1 MKLDIQR
8 KRILELVA
16 HRDPP
21 TDLKKAS
28 LACGKNHAYLHQFIN
43 RGTPRKLPE
52 DVRYALAR
60 HLGVDEAVLRPEQG
74 VVPLPSAAGRDSP
87 SAAMRPFSGL
97 GPAAGSIDPARVTAV
112 PEVRI
117 SASAGG
123 GANLEQEPGGND
135 WYFDAGWLRYE
146 LRASARDLRVISID
160 GDSMEPV
167 LYSGDKVMIDLS
179 RTAPSPPGIFVL
191 HDGIGLVAKQLE
203 YIPNSDPPRVLIRS
217 ESARYRD
224 YERTIEEVNIVGR
237 GIWFARRL

>member
-8 KRILELVA
+8 KRILALVA

-52 DVRYALAR
+52 DVRHDLAC
-60 HLGVDEAVLRPEQG
+60 HLGVDETVLRPDEG
-74 VVPLPSAAGRDSP
+74 AAPLPDQVRLSGP
-87 SAAMRPFSGL
+87 SIPPFSHTGM
-97 GPAAGSIDPARVTAV
+97 IDPTKVTVV

-123 GANLEQEPGGND
+123 GTNLEQEPGGND
-135 WYFDAGWLRYE
+135 WYFDAGWVRYE
-146 LRASARDLRVISID
+146 LRASARNLWVLSID

-203 YIPNSDPPRVLIRS
+203 YISNSEPPRVLIRS
-217 ESARYRD
+217 ENARYQD
-224 YERTIEEVNIVGR
+224 YERTIEEVNIIGR
-237 GIWFARRL
+237 VIWFARRL

>member
-60 HLGVDEAVLRPEQG
+60 HLGVDEVVLRPEQG
-74 VVPLPSAAGRDSP
+74 AAPLPAPVR
-87 SAAMRPFSGL
+87 RPGPVMPPFQGSGL
-97 GPAAGSIDPARVTAV
+97 IDPARVTAV

-217 ESARYRD
+217 ESSRYQD

-237 GIWFARRL
+237 VIWFARRL

>member
-1 MKLDIQR
+1 MKLDTQR

-60 HLGVDEAVLRPEQG
+60 HLGVDESVLR
-74 VVPLPSAAGRDSP
+74 ADRD
-87 SAAMRPFSGL
+87 AL
-97 GPAAGSIDPARVTAV
+97 PAAPRPNRFAPMPLADQRGGAGVIAV

-123 GANLEQEPGGND
+123 GTHLEQEAGGTD
-135 WYFDAGWLRYE
+135 WYFDSGWLRYE
-146 LRASARDLRVISID
+146 LRAAPRDLRIISID

-167 LYSGDKVMIDLS
+167 LQSGDKVMIDLS

-203 YIPNSDPPRVLIRS
+203 LIPNSEPPRLLIRS
-217 ESARYRD
+217 ESPRYQN
-224 YERTIEEVNIVGR
+224 YERTLEEVNIVGR
-237 GIWFARRL
+237 VIWFARRL

>member
-1 MKLDIQR
+1 MKLDLQR

-74 VVPLPSAAGRDSP
+74 SVSPPSPARRIGPSAIMP
-87 SAAMRPFSGL
+87 PFSGS
-97 GPAAGSIDPARVTAV
+97 GSVDPAGVVAV

-217 ESARYRD
+217 ESPRYQD

-237 GIWFARRL
+237 VIWFARRL

>member
-52 DVRYALAR
+52 DVRYALAS
-60 HLGVDEAVLRPEQG
+60 HLGVDEAVLRPEHG
-74 VVPLPSAAGRDSP
+74 VVSSP
-87 SAAMRPFSGL
+87 SPARRI
-97 GPAAGSIDPARVTAV
+97 GPAVTMPSVPGSGPVDQSRVTAV

-217 ESARYRD
+217 ESARYQD

-237 GIWFARRL
+237 VIWFARRL

>member
-60 HLGVDEAVLRPEQG
+60 HLGVDESVLRTDRDA
-74 VVPLPSAAGRDSP
+74 LPAPPRAGR
-87 SAAMRPFSGL
+87 AAAL
-97 GPAAGSIDPARVTAV
+97 PAADPRGGAGVIAV

-117 SASAGG
+117 AASAGG
-123 GANLEQEPGGND
+123 GAHLEQEPGGTD
-135 WYFDAGWLRYE
+135 WYFDSGWLRYE
-146 LRASARDLRVISID
+146 LRAAPRDLRIISID

-167 LYSGDKVMIDLS
+167 LHSGDKVMLDLS

-203 YIPNSDPPRVLIRS
+203 LIPNSEPPRLLIRS
-217 ESARYRD
+217 ESSRYQN
-224 YERTIEEVNIVGR
+224 YERTLEEVNIVGR
-237 GIWFARRL
+237 VIWFARRL

>member
-1 MKLDIQR
+1 MKLDLQR

-16 HRDPP
+16 HCDPP

-52 DVRYALAR
+52 DTRHALAR
-60 HLGVDEAVLRPEQG
+60 HLGVDEAVLRPEREASVPAPMRSAGPGTAQPPFGG
-74 VVPLPSAAGRDSP
+74 VGPSGHAG
-87 SAAMRPFSGL
+87 L
-97 GPAAGSIDPARVTAV
+97 VAV
-112 PEVRI
+112 PEVRV

-123 GANLEQEPGGND
+123 GANLEHEPGGND
-135 WYFDAGWLRYE
+135 WYFDAGWLRHE
-146 LRASARDLRVISID
+146 LRATARDLRVISID

-167 LYSGDKVMIDLS
+167 LCSGDKVMIDLS

-217 ESARYRD
+217 ENPRYQT
-224 YERTIEEVNIVGR
+224 YERTVEEVNIVGR
-237 GIWFARRL
+237 VIWFARSL

>member
-60 HLGVDEAVLRPEQG
+60 HLGVDESVLRAEQDP
-74 VVPLPSAAGRDSP
+74 VAAVPRPGRSP
-87 SAAMRPFSGL
+87 VL
-97 GPAAGSIDPARVTAV
+97 PAADRSGGAGVIAV

-117 SASAGG
+117 AASAGG
-123 GANLEQEPGGND
+123 GAHLEQELDGID

-146 LRASARDLRVISID
+146 LRATPRDLRIISID

-167 LYSGDKVMIDLS
+167 LCSGDKVMIDLS

-191 HDGIGLVAKQLE
+191 HDGIGLIAKQIELV
-203 YIPNSDPPRVLIRS
+203 PNSEPARLLIRS
-217 ESARYRD
+217 ESPRYEN
-224 YERTIEEVNIVGR
+224 YERTLDEVNIVGR
-237 GIWFARRL
+237 VIWFARRL

>member
-1 MKLDIQR
+1 MKLDTQR
-8 KRILELVA
+8 KRILETIA

-52 DVRYALAR
+52 DVRYALAQ
-60 HLGVDEAVLRPEQG
+60 HLGVDESVLRPDGEAG
-74 VVPLPSAAGRDSP
+74 AMPTLRRRSLPSFPVVGESPQAGV
-87 SAAMRPFSGL
+87 
-97 GPAAGSIDPARVTAV
+97 IAV

-123 GANLEQEPGGND
+123 GAHLEQEPGGTD

-146 LRASARDLRVISID
+146 LRATPRDLRVISID
-160 GDSMEPV
+160 GDSMEPI

-191 HDGIGLVAKQLE
+191 HDGIGLIAKQLE
-203 YIPNSDPPRVLIRS
+203 LIPNSEPPRLIIRS
-217 ESARYRD
+217 ESPRYQN
-224 YERTIEEVNIVGR
+224 YERTIDEVTIVGR
-237 GIWFARRL
+237 VIWFARRL

>member
-74 VVPLPSAAGRDSP
+74 GVSSP
-87 SAAMRPFSGL
+87 SPVRRIGSGL
-97 GPAAGSIDPARVTAV
+97 VMPSLPGSPPVDPSRVTAV

-237 GIWFARRL
+237 VIWFARRL

>member
-8 KRILELVA
+8 KRILALVA

-52 DVRYALAR
+52 DVRHDLAR
-60 HLGVDEAVLRPEQG
+60 HLGVDETVLRPDEGSTFTGQVALSG
-74 VVPLPSAAGRDSP
+74 PSVP
-87 SAAMRPFSGL
+87 PFPHTGT
-97 GPAAGSIDPARVTAV
+97 IDPTSVTVV

-135 WYFDAGWLRYE
+135 WYFDAGWIRYE
-146 LRASARDLRVISID
+146 LRASARNLWVISID

-191 HDGIGLVAKQLE
+191 HDGIELVAKQLE
-203 YIPNSDPPRVLIRS
+203 YISNSEPPRVLIRS
-217 ESARYRD
+217 ENARYRD
-224 YERTIEEVNIVGR
+224 YERTIEEVNIIGR
-237 GIWFARRL
+237 VIWFARRL

>member
-1 MKLDIQR
+1 MKLDTQR
-8 KRILELVA
+8 KRLLELVA

-60 HLGVDEAVLRPEQG
+60 HLGVDESVLRPDHDAPAVAPRAGRSPVQPAADLRG
-74 VVPLPSAAGRDSP
+74 AAGV
-87 SAAMRPFSGL
+87 
-97 GPAAGSIDPARVTAV
+97 IAV

-123 GANLEQEPGGND
+123 GTHLEQEPDGTD

-146 LRASARDLRVISID
+146 LRVAPRDLRIISID

-191 HDGIGLVAKQLE
+191 HDGIGLVAKQIEL
-203 YIPNSDPPRVLIRS
+203 IPNSEPARVLIRS
-217 ESARYRD
+217 ESPRYQN
-224 YERTIEEVNIVGR
+224 YERTLDEVNIVGR
-237 GIWFARRL
+237 VIWFARRL

>member
-1 MKLDIQR
+1 MKLDSQR
-8 KRILELVA
+8 KSILEQIA

-60 HLGVDEAVLRPEQG
+60 HLGVDESVLRPEGDAAVSVPVPKPAPAPFPVAEESRAG
-74 VVPLPSAAGRDSP
+74 V
-87 SAAMRPFSGL
+87 
-97 GPAAGSIDPARVTAV
+97 IAV
-112 PEVRI
+112 PEVRV

-123 GANLEQEPGGND
+123 GTQLEQEPGGTD

-146 LRASARDLRVISID
+146 LRAAPRDLRVISID

-167 LYSGDKVMIDLS
+167 LYSGDKVMVDLS
-179 RTAPSPPGIFVL
+179 RKAPSPPGIFVL
-191 HDGIGLVAKQLE
+191 HDGIGLIAKQLE
-203 YIPNSDPPRVLIRS
+203 LIPNSDPARLIIRS
-217 ESARYRD
+217 ESPRYQN
-224 YERTIEEVNIVGR
+224 YERTLDEVMIVGR
-237 GIWFARRL
+237 VIWFARRL